1 MSLKQCGIWTHRGVI
16 IVVQLFWRERE
27 ADVPALSTFYEKLG
41 SAWRKKDNIL
51 AAAPHY
57 LVPVT
62 MIDAYI
68 HVCIQFF
75 HNPKNLK
82 IGWKLPQSTV
92 FKKKYQKCLIFCE
105 RSELGLFPKN
115 LWWIV
120 FVPCKFFEIL
130 SVSGYLQ
137 CKIIWNNLKEFSR
150 GKNELPKV
158 SKVTLFIPIKVR
170 IFRDF

>member
-1 MSLKQCGIWTHRGVI
+1 MWYMDTQRVI

-75 HNPKNLK
+75 HNPKNPK
-82 IGWKLPQSTV
+82 IGWKL
-92 FKKKYQKCLIFCE
+92 KL
-105 RSELGLFPKN
+105 
-115 LWWIV
+115 
-120 FVPCKFFEIL
+120 
-130 SVSGYLQ
+130 
-137 CKIIWNNLKEFSR
+137 
-150 GKNELPKV
+150 
-158 SKVTLFIPIKVR
+158 
-170 IFRDF
+170 

>member
-1 MSLKQCGIWTHRGVI
+1 MWYMDTQRVI

-75 HNPKNLK
+75 HNPKNPK
-82 IGWKLPQSTV
+82 IGWKL
-92 FKKKYQKCLIFCE
+92 
-105 RSELGLFPKN
+105 
-115 LWWIV
+115 
-120 FVPCKFFEIL
+120 KF
-130 SVSGYLQ
+130 
-137 CKIIWNNLKEFSR
+137 
-150 GKNELPKV
+150 
-158 SKVTLFIPIKVR
+158 SKVIDPLLGHLCLFQK
-170 IFRDF
+170 